1 MDILYFLQSIRN
13 PVLDAIMLLVTRLG
27 EETAFLVL
35 ALIIFWCVDK
45 RKGYYIMSVG
55 FIGTVTSQFM
65 KLACRIPRP
74 WVLDENF
81 TVVGDAKEAATGYS
95 FPSGHSQSGVGTL
108 GGIAAVSKQKW
119 LKITCIVLAVLV
131 PFSRMYLG
139 VHTPADVLV
148 GSGLALILLF
158 ALKPVIFKGGD
169 KAMWILI
176 GSMLALAVAFLAYV
190 ELYPF
195 PADMDPHNM
204 ESGIKNAYTLLGCLL
219 GVCVVYALDSKWLD
233 FQTDAIWWAQ
243 ILKAVLGLGVVLLV
257 KEGMRAP
264 LEWMFGGHIA
274 SRAARYFLV
283 VVTAGTLWPLSFQWF
298 AKLGKKEN

>member
-1 MDILYFLQSIRN
+1 MEILYFLQSIRN
-13 PVLDAIMLLVTRLG
+13 PVLDAIMLMVTRLG

-35 ALIIFWCVDK
+35 ALIVFWCVDK

-81 TVVGDAKEAATGYS
+81 TVVGNAKEAATGYS

-108 GGIAAVSKQKW
+108 GGIAAVTEKKW
-119 LKITCIVLAVLV
+119 LKITCIVLAVLI

-158 ALKPVIFKGGD
+158 ALKPVIFKGGH

-176 GSMLALAVAFLAYV
+176 GSMLAMAAVFLAYV
-190 ELYPF
+190 ELWPF
-195 PADMDPHNM
+195 PADIDPHNM

-219 GVCVVYALDSKWLD
+219 GVCVVYAVDSKWLN

-264 LEWMFGGHIA
+264 LEWMFAGHMV
-274 SRAARYFLV
+274 SRAVRYCLV
-283 VVTAGTLWPLSFQWF
+283 VITAGIVWPLSFRWF
-298 AKLGKKEN
+298 AKLGKKEK

>member
-1 MDILYFLQSIRN
+1 MEILYFLQSIRN

-35 ALIIFWCVDK
+35 ALMVFWCVDK

-108 GGIAAVSKQKW
+108 GGIAAVTKHKW
-119 LKITCIVLAVLV
+119 LKITCIVLAVLI

-148 GSGLALILLF
+148 GSALSLVLIF

-195 PADMDPHNM
+195 PADMDPENTEHA
-204 ESGIKNAYTLLGCLL
+204 IKNAYTLLGCLL

-257 KEGMRAP
+257 KEGMRTP
-264 LEWMFGGHIA
+264 LEWLFNGHLA
-274 SRAARYFLV
+274 NRAARYFLV
-283 VVTAGTLWPLSFQWF
+283 VVTAGTLWPLSFRWF

>member
-1 MDILYFLQSIRN
+1 MEILYFLQSIRN
-13 PVLDAIMLLVTRLG
+13 PVLDAIMLTVTRLG

-35 ALIIFWCVDK
+35 ALIVFWCVDK
-45 RKGYYIMSVG
+45 RKGYYIMSIG

-108 GGIAAVSKQKW
+108 GGIAAVTKTKW
-119 LKITCIVLAVLV
+119 LKITCIVLAVLI

-148 GSGLALILLF
+148 GSGLALILIF

-176 GSMLALAVAFLAYV
+176 GSMLALAVAFLCYV
-190 ELYPF
+190 EFFPF

-204 ESGIKNAYTLLGCLL
+204 ESGVKNAYTLLGCLL
-219 GVCVVYALDSKWLD
+219 GVCLVYALDSKWLN

-243 ILKAVLGLGVVLLV
+243 ILKALLGLGVVLLV

-264 LEWMFGGHIA
+264 LEWLFNGHLA

-283 VVTAGTLWPLSFQWF
+283 VVTAGTLWPLSFPWF
-298 AKLGKKEN
+298 AKLGKKEK

>member
-1 MDILYFLQSIRN
+1 MEILYFLQSIRN
-13 PVLDAIMLLVTRLG
+13 PVLDTLMLLVTKLG

-45 RKGYYIMSVG
+45 RKGYFIMSVG
-55 FIGTVTSQFM
+55 FVGTVTSQFM

-108 GGIAAVSKQKW
+108 GGMAATTKQKW
-119 LKITCIVLAVLV
+119 LKITCIVLAVLI

-148 GSGLALILLF
+148 GSGLALILIF
-158 ALKPVIFKGGD
+158 ALKPVIFNGGD

-176 GSMLALAVAFLAYV
+176 GSMLALAAAFLAYV

-204 ESGIKNAYTLLGCLL
+204 ESGVKNAYTLLGCLL
-219 GVCVVYALDSKWLD
+219 GVCVVYALDSKWLN

-243 ILKAVLGLGVVLLV
+243 ILKAILGLGVVLLV
-257 KEGMRAP
+257 KEGTKAP
-264 LEWMFGGHIA
+264 LDWMFAGHLA
-274 SRAARYFLV
+274 SRAVRYFLV
-283 VVTAGTLWPLSFQWF
+283 VVAAGVAWPLSFRWF
-298 AKLGKKEN
+298 AKLGKKEK

>member
-1 MDILYFLQSIRN
+1 MEILYFLQSIRN

-108 GGIAAVSKQKW
+108 GGIAAVSEKKW
-119 LKITCIVLAVLV
+119 LKITCIVLAVLI

-148 GSGLALILLF
+148 GSALALVLIF

-176 GSMLALAVAFLAYV
+176 GGMLALAVAFLAYV

-219 GVCVVYALDSKWLD
+219 GVCLVYALDSKWLN

-257 KEGMRAP
+257 KEGMKAP
-264 LEWMFGGHIA
+264 LDWMFAGHMA

-298 AKLGKKEN
+298 ARLGKKEN